1 MSEQISV
8 HDNIILS
15 YTVESE
21 QKRIRL
27 STVYYRDPAPDEHT
41 DVLFEDV
48 LVYHFE
54 GDNLRTIIYDIEET
68 TAELIYDG
76 NTELFEGLKN
86 YGWPALEYKSR
97 EDFLARLQ
105 TEEYKAF
112 SITPSYGLSGFV
124 LAKQMR
130 FIPVT

>member
-1 MSEQISV
+1 MPEKISV
-8 HDNIILS
+8 HDNILLS

-21 QKRIRL
+21 QKRIRF

-41 DVLFEDV
+41 DVIFEDV
-48 LVYHFE
+48 LAYHFE
-54 GDNLRTIIYDIEET
+54 GDTLKTIIYDIEET
-68 TAELIYDG
+68 TIELIYDG
-76 NTELFEGLKN
+76 DVGLFVRLKN

-105 TEEYKAF
+105 SEGYKAF
-112 SITPSYGLSGFV
+112 GIAASYGMTGFV

-130 FIPVT
+130 FVPVT